1 MNLSTPHK
9 LIVLGMDLLAIL
21 IFAVIGRASHGLN
34 LLGIFETALPF
45 MVAALAG
52 FFLSSLLF
60 HRWLPAWLVQ
70 WLIVAN
76 LGMALRILLGG
87 GFATSFWAVTL
98 IFTGIILGTSRF
110 ITYKLLS
117 IEHS

>member
-52 FFLSSLLF
+52 FFLF
-60 HRWLPAWLVQ
+60 HRWLPAWLAQ

-87 GFATSFWAVTL
+87 GFAASFWAVAL